1 MFQRMNSYAIYRI
14 TETIRVLLFMTLAIL
29 VFNFYPVTAAMI
41 VLLALLNDGPILA
54 IAYDRVRYAN
64 RPEAWKMPMVLG
76 ISTVLGIAG
85 VVASFGLFYI
95 AERLFHLNRQIIQ
108 TFMFLK
114 LAVAGHLT
122 IFITRTRGPFWSIRP
137 GRALLWAAIGTK
149 VLATL
154 AAVYG
159 VFMSPISWRWAL
171 LIWGY
176 ALAWFL
182 VNDLIKMAA
191 YQIFDPHDGGLLAK
205 TSWLAKHKVPALS

>member
-1 MFQRMNSYAIYRI
+1 
-14 TETIRVLLFMTLAIL
+14 VLLFMTLSIL
-29 VFNFYPVTAAMI
+29 IFNFYPVTAVMI

-54 IAYDRVRYAN
+54 IAYDRVRYRN
-64 RPEAWKMPMVLG
+64 EPEAWDMPMVLG
-76 ISTVLGIAG
+76 VSSILGLAG

-95 AERLFHLNRQIIQ
+95 AERMFHINREVIQ

-122 IFITRTRGPFWSIRP
+122 IFVTRTRRSFWSIAP
-137 GRALLWAAIGTK
+137 APILLWSAVVTK

-159 VFMSPISWRWAL
+159 VLMTPISWHWAL

-176 ALAWFL
+176 ALGWFV
-182 VNDLIKMAA
+182 VNDWIKLAA
-191 YQIFDPHDGGLLAK
+191 YRIFDARRGGAM
-205 TSWLAKHKVPALS
+205 THFWNKHKRLQTAR

>member
-14 TETIRVLLFMTLAIL
+14 TETIRVLLFMTLSIL
-29 VFNFYPVTAAMI
+29 IFNFYPVTAAMI

-54 IAYDRVRYAN
+54 IAYDRVRSQN
-64 RPEAWKMPMVLG
+64 RPEAWNMPVVLG
-76 ISTVLGIAG
+76 VSTVLGIAG
-85 VVASFGLFYI
+85 VISSFGLFYI
-95 AERLFHLNRQIIQ
+95 AERLFHLNRDVIQ

-122 IFITRTRGPFWSIRP
+122 IFLTRTRGPFWSIRP
-137 GRALLWAAIGTK
+137 APLLLWTAIGTK

-159 VFMSPISWRWAL
+159 VVMSPISWRWAL

-176 ALAWFL
+176 ALAWFV
-182 VNDLIKMAA
+182 VNDLIKLAA
-191 YQIFDPHDGGLLAK
+191 YQVFDPQDGGPLAK
-205 TSWLAKHKVPALS
+205 LSWLARRRVPAIS